1 MKLDVSFNPLLP
13 FQQSEQVPAPFEQ
26 YLSSEK
32 PALFY
37 STPQCSVLIQQ
48 MQLFERNFWYTVI
61 NSTEDNLLLR
71 FDLVPGLSKLLI
83 YTIQND
89 DEMMFLHQDIGIDIG
104 ENDYCYLGGGFL
116 PKDLRVL
123 VGKGNY
129 QSLAFPFSPEQ
140 DDSDGMKSAETFA
153 FVNKFLFAL
162 GLLNTEARK

>member
-1 MKLDVSFNPLLP
+1 MKLDVNFNSLLP
-13 FQQSEQVPAPFEQ
+13 FQQSEHVPASFEH

-32 PALFY
+32 PPLYYA
-37 STPQCSVLIQQ
+37 TPQCSVLIQQ
-48 MQLFERNFWYTVI
+48 MQLFERSFWYTVI

-71 FDLVPGLSKLLI
+71 FELTPGLSKLLI

-89 DEMMFLHQDIGIDIG
+89 SEMMFLHQDIGIDIG
-104 ENDYCYLGGGFL
+104 ENDYCYLGGGFQ

-123 VGKGNY
+123 VSKGSY

-140 DDSDGMKSAETFA
+140 DDSESMKSAETFS

-162 GLLNTEARK
+162 GLMNTEARK